1 MENSELVAKI
11 LGKELES
18 KMIRENEHFIQKLE
32 HKSDNL
38 TTNYKNLKTNLNK
51 EKNENRKLIKKYSGL
66 ALTQEIERVH
76 SYSCS

>member
-11 LGKELES
+11 LGKELEN
-18 KMIRENEHFIQKLE
+18 KVIRENEHFIQKLE

-66 ALTQEIERVH
+66 ALTQERVH